1 MCIFLSLI
9 SSIDPFKIILLVQ
22 NEILCYSSWM
32 TLPLEQMKCTHTQRH
47 IHTKTVTFV
56 NLHQVH
62 SCLCSILRIPLK
74 DEK

>member
-32 TLPLEQMKCTHTQRH
+32 TLPLEQMKCTHTEAHTYKDSNLCEPSPGPFLPLLCPENSSQR
-47 IHTKTVTFV
+47 
-56 NLHQVH
+56 
-62 SCLCSILRIPLK
+62 
-74 DEK
+74 